1 MTSII
6 DEMVAAARGC
16 VLLLVGNREAP
27 RHFDFSQSGLV
38 GSFIALLVSTAFSA
52 YFPALLGMGGAG
64 GSITRGLLMSALLF
78 ALQVGF
84 SAIVL
89 RQIKRLD
96 GLRPYL
102 VADNWATFFLSLITT
117 FLALLG
123 FGGDFAMIVTGIVV
137 LIIEINIARLI
148 VTLTPLQIAMFLI
161 AQVVGVSIGLIV
173 LGALIPLPP
182 DVQAD
187 LQAAMLG

>member
-16 VLLLVGNREAP
+16 ALLLVGNREAP
-27 RHFDFSQSGLV
+27 RHFDFSQRGLI
-38 GSFIALLVSTAFSA
+38 GSFIALLAATAFSA
-52 YFPALLGMGGAG
+52 YFPLLLGLGGER

-117 FLALLG
+117 FLALMG
-123 FGGDFAMIVTGIVV
+123 FGGDFAMVVTGLVV

-173 LGALIPLPP
+173 LGALMPLPP
-182 DVQAD
+182 EVQAD

>member
-16 VLLLVGNREAP
+16 ALLLVGNREAP
-27 RHFDFSQSGLV
+27 RHFDFSRRGLI
-38 GSFIALLVSTAFSA
+38 GSFIALLAATAFSA
-52 YFPALLGMGGAG
+52 YFPALLGMGPRD
-64 GSITRGLLMSALLF
+64 SITRGLLMSALLF
-78 ALQVGF
+78 ALQIGF

-96 GLRPYL
+96 GLTPYL

-117 FLALLG
+117 FLALVG
-123 FGGDFAMIVTGIVV
+123 FGGDFAMVVTGLVV
-137 LIIEINIARLI
+137 LVIEINIARLV

-173 LGALIPLPP
+173 LGAMVPLPP
-182 DVQAD
+182 DVQAN